1 MGPVSGINGKG
12 KKEEPRKEKKQK
24 VEEEEEEAED
34 DDDDEDEEQ
43 EQDGLSVHSP
53 CKIPPS
59 SQLKV
64 LLFLLYE

>member
-24 VEEEEEEAED
+24 VEEEEEAE

-59 SQLKV
+59 SQQKV